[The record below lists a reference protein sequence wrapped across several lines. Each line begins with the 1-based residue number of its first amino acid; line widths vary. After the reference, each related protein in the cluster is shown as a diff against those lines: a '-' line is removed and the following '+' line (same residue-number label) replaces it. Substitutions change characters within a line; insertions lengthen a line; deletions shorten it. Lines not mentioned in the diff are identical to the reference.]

1 MVSKKLLIINIVV
14 VMLLITAHTLGG
26 YFIMYPM
33 RSDVW
38 TVILESSPYYLLIA
52 LAIFALIA
60 WLISH
65 LRIKNLNP
73 KNKFLLACTIL
84 CGVLLT
90 FIIYFDAATYIST
103 RKAIRESENEYIQ
116 KAKEDI
122 KKDNVMYR
130 FADGLSIPEYDLKT
144 RNKIDSIRKKFGVT
158 YFNTGCTVDII
169 DIEGQQKYGEAVKL
183 YLEKRN
189 GKGWEEKMNKEI
201 ENLKKVKLPR
211 PYSR

>member
-73 KNKFLLACTIL
+73 KNKFLLAYTIL

-130 FADGLSIPEYDLKT
+130 FTGGLSIPKYDLKT

-169 DIEGQQKYGEAVKL
+169 DIEGQRKYEEAVKL

-189 GKGWEEKMNKEI
+189 GKGWEEKMNREI
-201 ENLKKVKLPR
+201 ENLSICK
-211 PYSR
+211 